1 MREPAVN
8 WMTVTLRAAGW
19 TLPEIERLRRYLQT
33 RQPTQL
39 DRAEMDTR
47 RLEFA
52 RWLVRTGRITG

>member
-1 MREPAVN
+1 
-8 WMTVTLRAAGW
+8 MTVTLRAAGW

-33 RQPTQL
+33 HQPNQL